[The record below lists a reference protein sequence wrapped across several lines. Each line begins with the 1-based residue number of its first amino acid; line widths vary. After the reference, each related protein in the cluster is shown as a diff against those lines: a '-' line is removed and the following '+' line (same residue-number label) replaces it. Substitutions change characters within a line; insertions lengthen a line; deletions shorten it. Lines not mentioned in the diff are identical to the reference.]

1 MLDTDFKPLNKRLK
15 KQRTVLKSICDIIFQ
30 ALKRSEVT
38 VHSLD
43 SSLFNWF
50 TAGNTE
56 GAGYS
61 NILIQTKHSL

>member
-30 ALKRSEVT
+30 ALKQSEVT

-43 SSLFNWF
+43 SSQQETQKEQV
-50 TAGNTE
+50 TA
-56 GAGYS
+56 
-61 NILIQTKHSL
+61 IH